1 MRERERDEE
10 EAPDTGFVDED
21 GTTWE
26 LDPTD
31 PRHPDYDL
39 SEAAGYGAWE
49 PAEKPSPWLRRTLV
63 VLAILAILG
72 MLLPALIQ
80 LLFH

>member
-1 MRERERDEE
+1 MRERERDEK

-21 GTTWE
+21 GAAWE

-31 PRHPDYDL
+31 PGHPDHDL

-49 PAEKPSPWLRRTLV
+49 PVEKPNPWLRRGLV
-63 VLAILAILG
+63 ILSLLAILG
-72 MLLPALIQ
+72 LILPALIR
-80 LLFH
+80 LLFD

>member
-1 MRERERDEE
+1 MQERERDEE

-21 GTTWE
+21 GAAWE

-31 PRHPDYDL
+31 PSHPDHDL

-49 PAEKPSPWLRRTLV
+49 PVEKPNPWLRRGL
-63 VLAILAILG
+63 LILSLLAILG
-72 MLLPALIQ
+72 LILPALIR
-80 LLFH
+80 LLFD

>member
-1 MRERERDEE
+1 MQKRERDEE

-49 PAEKPSPWLRRTLV
+49 PAEKPRPWLRRMLV
-63 VLAILAILG
+63 FLSLLAILG
-72 MLLPALIQ
+72 MVLPALIR
-80 LLFH
+80 LLFG